1 MIITLETKSGS
12 IYKVCER
19 EGKVFISK
27 GASFEA
33 EITRLKRPIKMGEV
47 LEAELRKYDMY
58 LRPHTEPSYIK
69 TTQIVALE
77 ITI

>member
-1 MIITLETKSGS
+1 MTITLETKSGS

-47 LEAELRKYDMY
+47 LEAELQPFGICHWLHEEEYYK
-58 LRPHTEPSYIK
+58 SI
-69 TTQIVALE
+69 
-77 ITI
+77 